1 MFEVLGTIRYQ
12 QTGVIGIGEGMNSN
26 VYRAFDPYL
35 QRDIAVKVVSKV
47 KFGNDFDSYC
57 NEARAMFA
65 AADPHIVGVEY
76 VCETN
81 DDFHLALPLFANGSL
96 ATRIKQHPLGLKDSL
111 KVAQGVLAG
120 LARIHGSG
128 FLHLDLK
135 PANILFDD
143 TDRPLISDFGQSRR
157 MSATGTI
164 NYPPM
169 YKWTMPPEV
178 WAAHTAI
185 VESDIY
191 QMGTLLYRAVN
202 GDSLYKLQKSAI
214 STDSELLDLIQ
225 RGRFPDSKLFLPHV
239 PRRIRT
245 LIRKAMQVK
254 PAERFH
260 SASEFAASLG
270 RVRLPLDWTTKSL
283 GAGAYQWNAV
293 RPGRSDLEVE
303 LLQQPSGWRTKVW
316 TANGQE
322 RRKRNV
328 NHYWKSGL
336 TYAEAFKHLTVVF
349 SELAS

>member
-35 QRDIAVKVVSKV
+35 RREIAVKVVSKAT
-47 KFGNDFDSYC
+47 FGNDFDSYC

-65 AADPHIVGVEY
+65 AADPNIVGVEY

-81 DDFHLALPLFANGSL
+81 DDFHLALPFFANGSL

-120 LARIHGSG
+120 LARIHASG

-157 MSATGTI
+157 MSPTGTI

-178 WAAHTAI
+178 WDTHTAI

-202 GDSLYKLQKSAI
+202 GDLLYKLQKSAI
-214 STDSELLDLIQ
+214 SSDGKLLKLIQ
-225 RGRFPDSKLFLPHV
+225 RGRFPDSRLFLPHV
-239 PRRIRT
+239 PRRMRT
-245 LIRKAMQVK
+245 LIRKAIQVK
-254 PAERFH
+254 PGERFH
-260 SASEFAASLG
+260 SASEFATSLG
-270 RVRLPLDWTTKSL
+270 RVRLPLDWTTNSL
-283 GAGAYQWNAV
+283 GAGAYQWHAV

-303 LLQQPSGWRTKVW
+303 LRQHSSGWTTKVW

-328 NHYWKSGL
+328 NHYWKSSL
-336 TYAEAFKHLTVVF
+336 SYPEAFKHLTVVF
-349 SELAS
+349 SELTS